1 MGLLR
6 YLYLFLCL
14 SGFMVGCSAATDI
27 DLLAAAY
34 TGCLCDAD
42 LGSSTEVKNMD
53 TWLTLELSTGD
64 DGESIATLF
73 LDGSI
78 TVFGY
83 LIRGNADTGYVL
95 EDLRLSE
102 SKIRGKIRAK
112 GAPALKIVGEFVENE
127 DVMLLKA
134 GRLGEM
140 WLDLV

>member
-1 MGLLR
+1 
-6 YLYLFLCL
+6 
-14 SGFMVGCSAATDI
+14 MVGCSAATDFELI
-27 DLLAAAY
+27 TGAY
-34 TGCLCDAD
+34 TGCLCEAE
-42 LGSSTEVKNMD
+42 LASSTEVKDMD
-53 TWLTLELSTGD
+53 TWLTLELSTTD

-83 LIRGNADTGYVL
+83 LIRGNDETGYIL

-102 SKIRGKIRAK
+102 TKLRGKIRTE
-112 GAPALKIVGEFVENE
+112 GAPALKIVGEFTDNE
-127 DVMLLKA
+127 DVILFKA

>member
-1 MGLLR
+1 MLR
-6 YLYLFLCL
+6 YLYVFLCL
-14 SGFMVGCSAATDI
+14 SGFMVGCSAATDFELI
-27 DLLAAAY
+27 TGAY
-34 TGCLCDAD
+34 TGCLCEAE
-42 LGSSTEVKNMD
+42 LASSTEVKDMD
-53 TWLTLELSTGD
+53 TWLTLELSTTD

-83 LIRGNADTGYVL
+83 LIRGNDETGYIL

-102 SKIRGKIRAK
+102 TKLRGKIRTE
-112 GAPALKIVGEFVENE
+112 GAPALKIVGEFTDNE
-127 DVMLLKA
+127 DVILFKA